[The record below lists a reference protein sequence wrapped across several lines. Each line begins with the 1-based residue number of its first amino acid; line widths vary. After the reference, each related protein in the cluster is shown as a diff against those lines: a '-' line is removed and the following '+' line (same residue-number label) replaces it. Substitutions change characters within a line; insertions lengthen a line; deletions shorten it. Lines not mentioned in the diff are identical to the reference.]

1 MAKARSNPAQKASA
15 RPTAKIPKDRRG
27 EILSAAAQ
35 VITDRG
41 LAETRIQDIADAIG
55 VSTGLILYYFD
66 SKDRL
71 LVEALT
77 YANDQFYA
85 QLSRELAKN
94 ESARMQLDRLIE
106 LSVPGLLPGFGF
118 LDEWALWVEIW
129 VRALRDPEMA
139 KEHEVLNRRWR
150 RSIAEIV
157 RHGRS
162 TGEFPEGLD
171 ADELGIQIGAL
182 IDGLAIQVLMDH
194 SDVTP
199 EDMYRVGREVSARLI
214 GFALQPAE
222 A

>member
-1 MAKARSNPAQKASA
+1 VAKAR
-15 RPTAKIPKDRRG
+15 AKIDRRQ
-27 EILSAAAQ
+27 EILAAAAQ

-41 LAETRIQDIADAIG
+41 LAETRIQDIAEACG
-55 VSTGLILYYFD
+55 VSPGLILYYFE

-77 YANDQFYA
+77 FANDQFYLR
-85 QLSRELAKN
+85 LSREIRKT
-94 ESARMQLDRLIE
+94 ESARTQLERLIE
-106 LSVPGLLPGFGF
+106 LSVPGLLPEYGF

-150 RSIAEIV
+150 RSIADIV

-162 TGEFPEGLD
+162 TGEFPDGMD
-171 ADELGIQIGAL
+171 ADELGTQIGAL

-194 SDVTP
+194 GDVSP
-199 EDMYRVGREVSARLI
+199 QDMLRVSREVSSKLI
-214 GFALQPAE
+214 GFALEPAGT
-222 A
+222 

>member
-1 MAKARSNPAQKASA
+1 VAKAR
-15 RPTAKIPKDRRG
+15 AKIDRRQ
-27 EILSAAAQ
+27 EILAAAAQ

-41 LAETRIQDIADAIG
+41 LAETRIQDIAEACG
-55 VSTGLILYYFD
+55 VSPGLILYYFE

-77 YANDQFYA
+77 FANDQFYLR
-85 QLSRELAKN
+85 LSREIRKT
-94 ESARMQLDRLIE
+94 ESARTQLDRLIE
-106 LSVPGLLPGFGF
+106 LSVPGLLPEYGF

-150 RSIAEIV
+150 RSIADIV

-162 TGEFPEGLD
+162 TGEFPEGMD
-171 ADELGIQIGAL
+171 ADELGTQIGAL

-194 SDVTP
+194 GDVSP
-199 EDMYRVGREVSARLI
+199 EDMLRVSREVSSKLI
-214 GFALQPAE
+214 GFVFEPAG

>member
-1 MAKARSNPAQKASA
+1 VAKARAKAG
-15 RPTAKIPKDRRG
+15 AKVDRRQ
-27 EILSAAAQ
+27 EILAAAAQ

-41 LAETRIQDIADAIG
+41 LAETRIQDIAEACG
-55 VSTGLILYYFD
+55 VSPGLILYYFE

-77 YANDQFYA
+77 YANDQFYLR
-85 QLSRELAKN
+85 LSREVRKT
-94 ESARMQLDRLIE
+94 ESARTQLDRLIE
-106 LSVPGLLPGFGF
+106 LSVPGLLPEYGF

-150 RSIAEIV
+150 RSIADIV

-162 TGEFPEGLD
+162 TGEFPEGMD
-171 ADELGIQIGAL
+171 ADELGTQIGAL

-194 SDVTP
+194 GDVSP
-199 EDMYRVGREVSARLI
+199 DDMLRVGRDVSAKLI
-214 GFALQPAE
+214 GFALEPAR

>member
-1 MAKARSNPAQKASA
+1 MAKERSKAAPKTSP
-15 RPTAKIPKDRRG
+15 RITKDRRQ
-27 EILSAAAQ
+27 EILAAAAK

-41 LAETRIQDIADAIG
+41 LAETRIQDIADVCG
-55 VSTGLILYYFD
+55 VSPGLILYYFE

-77 YANDQFYA
+77 YANDQFYLR
-85 QLSRELAKN
+85 LSREIRKTA
-94 ESARMQLDRLIE
+94 SARTQLDRLIE
-106 LSVPGLLPGFGF
+106 LSVPGLLPEYGF

-150 RSIAEIV
+150 RSIADIV

-162 TGEFPEGLD
+162 TGEFPEGMD
-171 ADELGIQIGAL
+171 ADELGTQIGAL

-194 SDVTP
+194 GDVTP
-199 EDMYRVGREVSARLI
+199 EDMLKVSRDVSSKLI
-214 GFALQPAE
+214 GFALEPAG

>member
-1 MAKARSNPAQKASA
+1 VAKARAKAG
-15 RPTAKIPKDRRG
+15 AKVDRRQ
-27 EILSAAAQ
+27 EILAAAAQ

-41 LAETRIQDIADAIG
+41 LAETRIQDIAEACG
-55 VSTGLILYYFD
+55 VSPGLILYYFE

-77 YANDQFYA
+77 YANDQFYLR
-85 QLSRELAKN
+85 LSREVRKT
-94 ESARMQLDRLIE
+94 ESARTQLDRLIE
-106 LSVPGLLPGFGF
+106 LSVPGLLPEYGF

-150 RSIAEIV
+150 RSIADIV

-162 TGEFPEGLD
+162 TGEFPEGMD
-171 ADELGIQIGAL
+171 ADELGTQIGAL

-194 SDVTP
+194 GDVSP
-199 EDMYRVGREVSARLI
+199 DDMLRVGRELSAKLI
-214 GFALQPAE
+214 GFALEPAR

>member
-1 MAKARSNPAQKASA
+1 MAKAR
-15 RPTAKIPKDRRG
+15 AKIDRRQ
-27 EILSAAAQ
+27 EILAAAAQ

-41 LAETRIQDIADAIG
+41 LAETRIQDIAEACG
-55 VSTGLILYYFD
+55 VSPGLILYYFE

-77 YANDQFYA
+77 FANDQFYLR
-85 QLSRELAKN
+85 LSREIRKT
-94 ESARMQLDRLIE
+94 ESARTQLDRLIE
-106 LSVPGLLPGFGF
+106 LSVPGLLPEYGF

-150 RSIAEIV
+150 RSIADIV

-162 TGEFPEGLD
+162 TGEFPEGMD
-171 ADELGIQIGAL
+171 ADELGTQIGAL

-194 SDVTP
+194 GDVSP
-199 EDMYRVGREVSARLI
+199 QDMLRVSREVSSKLI
-214 GFALQPAE
+214 GFALEPAG

>member
-1 MAKARSNPAQKASA
+1 VAKSKPKPAQ
-15 RPTAKIPKDRRG
+15 RPAAKIAKDRRQ
-27 EILSAAAQ
+27 EILAAAAQ
-35 VITDRG
+35 VITERG
-41 LAETRIQDIADAIG
+41 LAETRIQDIAEVCG
-55 VSTGLILYYFD
+55 VSAGLILYYFE

-77 YANDQFYA
+77 HANDQFYLR
-85 QLSRELAKN
+85 LSRELRKDP
-94 ESARMQLDRLIE
+94 SARAQLDRLIE
-106 LSVPGLLPGFGF
+106 LSVPGLMPEYGF

-129 VRALRDPEMA
+129 VLALRDPEMA

-150 RSIAEIV
+150 RSIADIV
-157 RHGRS
+157 RHGREI
-162 TGEFPEGLD
+162 GEFPPGRD

-199 EDMYRVGREVSARLI
+199 EDMFRVGREVSSTLI
-214 GFALQPAE
+214 GFALEPAG

>member
-1 MAKARSNPAQKASA
+1 MAKARAKAG
-15 RPTAKIPKDRRG
+15 AKVDRRQ
-27 EILSAAAQ
+27 EILAAAAQ

-41 LAETRIQDIADAIG
+41 LAETRIQDIAEACG
-55 VSTGLILYYFD
+55 VSPGLILYYFE

-77 YANDQFYA
+77 YANDQFYLR
-85 QLSRELAKN
+85 LSREVRKT
-94 ESARMQLDRLIE
+94 ESARTQLDRLIE
-106 LSVPGLLPGFGF
+106 LSVPGLLPEYGF

-150 RSIAEIV
+150 RSIADIV

-162 TGEFPEGLD
+162 TGEFPEGMD
-171 ADELGIQIGAL
+171 ADELGTQIGAL

-194 SDVTP
+194 GDVSP
-199 EDMYRVGREVSARLI
+199 DDMLRVGRELSAKLI
-214 GFALQPAE
+214 GFALEPAR

>member
-1 MAKARSNPAQKASA
+1 MAKTR
-15 RPTAKIPKDRRG
+15 AKGPPKIAKDRRQ
-27 EILSAAAQ
+27 EILDAAAQ

-41 LAETRIQDIADAIG
+41 LSETRIQDIADACG
-55 VSTGLILYYFD
+55 VSAGLILYYFE

-77 YANDQFYA
+77 SANDQFYVR
-85 QLSRELAKN
+85 LSRELRKDP
-94 ESARMQLDRLIE
+94 SARAQLDRLIE
-106 LSVPGLLPGFGF
+106 LSVPGLLPEFGL

-139 KEHEVLNRRWR
+139 KEHEVLNQRWR
-150 RSIAEIV
+150 RSIADIV

-162 TGEFPEGLD
+162 TGEFPDGRD
-171 ADELGIQIGAL
+171 ADEIGIQIGAL

-199 EDMYRVGREVSARLI
+199 EDMFRVGREVSSKLI
-214 GFALQPAE
+214 GFALEPAS

>member
-1 MAKARSNPAQKASA
+1 MTRSKSAKTAARG
-15 RPTAKIPKDRRG
+15 DRRQ
-27 EILSAAAQ
+27 EILAAAAQ

-41 LAETRIQDIADAIG
+41 LAETRIQDIAESCG
-55 VSTGLILYYFD
+55 VSTGLILYYFE

-77 YANDQFYA
+77 YANDQFYLR
-85 QLSRELAKN
+85 LSRELRKN
-94 ESARMQLDRLIE
+94 PSARAQLDRLIE
-106 LSVPGLLPGFGF
+106 LSVPGLLPDYPF

-150 RSIAEIV
+150 RSIADIV
-157 RHGRS
+157 RHGRE
-162 TGEFPEGLD
+162 TREFPDGLD
-171 ADELGIQIGAL
+171 PDELGVQIGAL

-199 EDMYRVGREVSARLI
+199 EDMLRASREVSSKLI
-214 GFALQPAE
+214 GFALEQAS